1 MTTVAQALA
10 QAFLRNGI
18 DSAFGQS
25 LPSAFFLAAQ
35 EAGIRQISYRTENA
49 GGAMADA
56 FARISHQ
63 VTLVGA
69 QNGPAATLLVPPLS
83 EAMKVSIPII
93 AVVQEVPTS
102 TKDKNAFQELDH
114 VSLFQS
120 CSKWTRTLLDPARVD
135 EYVDAAVRT
144 STTGRPGPVVL
155 LVPKDI
161 LVAQVPPTAK
171 SRTAQLG
178 TFPVDRVRPS
188 ANAVADAASLVANA
202 ERPLI
207 VAGGG
212 VHVSDASAALAKLQD
227 LASVPVA
234 TTNMGKGSVDE
245 RHPLS
250 VGVIGNAM
258 GTNSATKFHRDM
270 VRESDVIVF
279 VGTRTNENATDSWS
293 LFPDTATYIHIDID
307 PVEVGRNYEAVR
319 LVGDAQQT
327 LEDLHDAL
335 ASMDLT
341 LRASRKEAVSA
352 AIAGGKEAHS
362 TEVEHLTGSSAQ
374 PIRPERVLAELDKL
388 IGPDDI
394 IVADASYST
403 IWLQNYLTSRRP
415 GQRFLTPRGLA
426 GLGWGFPM
434 ALGAKA
440 ASPKSRVV
448 CISGDGG
455 FGHVWGEME
464 TSIRENLPV
473 TLILLNNSI
482 LGFQKH
488 SEVFQ
493 FDQHTS
499 AIDFAPVNHTAI
511 ADAVGARSYRIE
523 DPAEIASAL
532 ESSLDSDITTL
543 IELVI
548 DPDAHPPIR
557 AWEQPKTA
565 SMAGSD

>member
-10 QAFLRNGI
+10 QAFLRNGVE
-18 DSAFGQS
+18 SAFGQS

-83 EAMKVSIPII
+83 EAMKVSVPII

-102 TKDKNAFQELDH
+102 SKDKNAFQELDH
-114 VSLFQS
+114 VALFQS

-161 LVAQVPPTAK
+161 LGAQVPQTAK
-171 SRTAQLG
+171 RRTAQLG
-178 TFPVDRVRPS
+178 MFPVDRVRPS
-188 ANAVADAASLVANA
+188 ATSISEAATLIANA
-202 ERPLI
+202 DRPLI

-212 VHVSDASAALAKLQD
+212 VHLSDASGALARLQD
-227 LASVPVA
+227 LASLPVA
-234 TTNMGKGSVDE
+234 TTNMGKGSTDE

-250 VGVIGNAM
+250 VGVVGNAM
-258 GTNSATKFHRDM
+258 GTNGVTKFHREL
-270 VRESDVIVF
+270 VRESDVIVL

-293 LFPDTATYIHIDID
+293 LFPDSATFIHVDID
-307 PVEVGRNYEAVR
+307 PVEIGRNYEAVR
-319 LVGDAQQT
+319 LVGDARQT
-327 LEDLHDAL
+327 LEDLTDAL
-335 ASMDLT
+335 ANMDLS
-341 LRASRKEAVSA
+341 LRKSRKDAVSE
-352 AIAGGKEAHS
+352 AIASGKQAHQAEAH
-362 TEVEHLTGSSAQ
+362 HLTSSTAR

-403 IWLQNYLTSRRP
+403 VWLQNYLTSRRA

-440 ASPKSRVV
+440 ASPSSRVI

-464 TSIRENLPV
+464 TSIREKLPV

-493 FDQHTS
+493 FGQHTS

-511 ADAVGARSYRIE
+511 ADAVGARSYRVD
-523 DPAEIASAL
+523 DPEQIATAL
-532 ESSLDSDITTL
+532 ENSLDSEVITL
-543 IELVI
+543 IEI
-548 DPDAHPPIR
+548 ITDPDAHPPIR

-565 SMAGSD
+565 SMAGSE